1 MNRELRQEV
10 ADFISQN
17 PANWILRQK
26 TDGCRVGWCMQVS
39 SGSTTHWCRTS
50 NLIAS
55 RDSFSILRAYVGGTS
70 TLKFGVSRTYKY
82 IRQIVETGSVVCF
95 VKCEFPATQNIHLTP
110 ATSSLRFKGF
120 FPMGFFITIVLTLNT
135 TTLQTRSILRYNYSA
150 GWPWEEEI
158 NFNILVRTLPQYFA
172 ISDPPAFRDLTL
184 TFSSLKLYE
193 SSATCSQELFAYQ
206 NLHPFSHVPY
216 LK

>member
-1 MNRELRQEV
+1 MYAGLLGLHHSLMPHFQPYCQPWLLQHPSSICWWNEYSEIRNIQNLQVYETNCWNR
-10 ADFISQN
+10 F
-17 PANWILRQK
+17 
-26 TDGCRVGWCMQVS
+26 S
-39 SGSTTHWCRTS
+39 SMFCKVWVPGNTKY
-50 NLIAS
+50 
-55 RDSFSILRAYVGGTS
+55 SFHSGNVLPFQSG
-70 TLKFGVSRTYKY
+70 L
-82 IRQIVETGSVVCF
+82 
-95 VKCEFPATQNIHLTP
+95 
-110 ATSSLRFKGF
+110 
-120 FPMGFFITIVLTLNT
+120 FITIILTLNT

-158 NFNILVRTLPQYFA
+158 NFNILVRTLPQYFS

-206 NLHPFSHVPY
+206 NLHPFSYVPY